1 MQARFDCHCYCPACV
16 LHSVVCCAVPLVNWD
31 VDAYSQVLSWGCQSA
46 MYCCRLEVLML
57 MPVALMVMCHGSSC
71 AVLSVLS
78 HKACPGPPVHFCVA
92 LRCCLGKPCALLLR
106 DARRGL
112 CRGNQRAGKESSVQG
127 NAWAVHLQHGL
138 AVVFWHLRLASLAG
152 NCTLGIPGVLGLHGF
167 CVNSYYILLP
177 RPKVEVM
184 GAFCCWWEAHSAY
197 QQLRACSVLAA
208 AVD

>member
-92 LRCCLGKPCALLLR
+92 LRCCLGKPCVLLLR

-112 CRGNQRAGKESSVQG
+112 CRWKSASWQGELRARQRLGSTSA
-127 NAWAVHLQHGL
+127 AWSCSGL
-138 AVVFWHLRLASLAG
+138 LASSAG
-152 NCTLGIPGVLGLHGF
+152 IFGWQLH
-167 CVNSYYILLP
+167 I
-177 RPKVEVM
+177 R
-184 GAFCCWWEAHSAY
+184 
-197 QQLRACSVLAA
+197 
-208 AVD
+208 